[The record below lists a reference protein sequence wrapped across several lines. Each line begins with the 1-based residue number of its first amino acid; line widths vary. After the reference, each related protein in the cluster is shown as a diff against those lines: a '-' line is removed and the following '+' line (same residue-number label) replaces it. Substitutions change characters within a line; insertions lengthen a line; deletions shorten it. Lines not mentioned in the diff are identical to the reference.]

1 MNNVVSKLVWKD
13 LSIMKAPTI
22 LWWICGLVA
31 VAIVAFGGP
40 SMLNFASI
48 LFISGMAGTGIH
60 AIMRTVVEERR
71 EQTLPF
77 IMSLPITIA
86 QYNSAK
92 LITNI
97 AIFGVVWITLSIATY
112 AFVVV
117 GEVLPWGSMPFLL
130 IVFVGIF
137 LANTA
142 ILATSLITETK
153 GGCIA
158 AIIGANID
166 TQMFLW
172 WVYNLEGIRST
183 ISGSQAVWNST
194 ALFVLASE
202 LAAIIALITLTYVLQ
217 SRKTDFV

>member
-1 MNNVVSKLVWKD
+1 MNTIVSKLVLKD
-13 LSIMKAPTI
+13 LSIMKVPTL
-22 LWWICGLVA
+22 LWWSCGLIA
-31 VAIVAFGGP
+31 VAIVAFGG
-40 SMLNFASI
+40 STMLNFASI
-48 LFISGMAGTGIH
+48 LFVSSMAGAGIH

-92 LITNI
+92 LISNLV
-97 AIFGVVWITLSIATY
+97 IFGVVWITLTIATY
-112 AFVVV
+112 VIVITN
-117 GEVLPWGSMPFLL
+117 ETLPLGYMPFLA

-142 ILATSLITETK
+142 ILATSLITETI

-158 AIIGANID
+158 AIIGANVG

-172 WVYNLEGIRST
+172 AVNGLEGIRST
-183 ISGSQAVWNST
+183 INGAQAAWNNT
-194 ALFVLASE
+194 ALIVLTSE
-202 LAAIIALITLTYVLQ
+202 VAIIIALIVLTYVLQ
-217 SRKTDFV
+217 SRKKDFI